1 MEINGKEVEVNRK
14 DAVVR
19 DFDKQYCELL
29 KKILEEGELF
39 ENRTGVDTL
48 SIPGGG
54 YVFDVGNEFPILESK
69 KVILR
74 KALSELLWIYQA
86 QTNDVS
92 WLRERGNDIW
102 DKWAVD
108 SDGIYRV
115 YEADTENYDADKEV
129 NVRDVDG
136 NIIIGMKA
144 KSLIEGKN
152 IKEAKFFGKEYAG
165 TIARGYG
172 YIIGEYKRFDYVRNS
187 LANYPHDRRMVI
199 SLWQDADLRMAVL
212 PPCVWSNEYKVYKGT
227 LNCFVD
233 QRSADVPDSAY
244 DDGHVLKKTIQD
256 LKRLKDSQKPFFLAC
271 GFWKPH
277 LPFCAP
283 KKYWDMYPSI
293 SIASNRFRPSDL
305 PDEVQN
311 SSEIYAYAR
320 VSSPTDEEFLRQVK
334 TGYYACV
341 SYIDHLFGVLMDTL
355 DELNLSNNTIVVLL
369 GDHGWDLGEHQFV
382 GKHNLF
388 NITTRVPLIVRVPG
402 LKAGRSYSMVELVDI
417 YPSLCEL
424 CGIREPEN
432 QLDGKSFVPILK
444 NPRKKVKNNV
454 YVQWQGGDDLLNSRF
469 NFAWWEKSS
478 HMMLF
483 DHQIDPQE
491 NKNRS
496 DDSQYFSIKDKL
508 FKRLKNI
515 KKYAFRKH

>member
-1 MEINGKEVEVNRK
+1 MKINGKEVEVNRK

-115 YEADTENYDADKEV
+115 YEVDTENYDVDKEV
-129 NVRDVDG
+129 NVYDLDG

-144 KSLIEGKN
+144 KSNIEGKN
-152 IKEAKFFGKEYAG
+152 IKAAKFYGKEYAG
-165 TIARGYG
+165 TIAKGYG
-172 YIIGEYKRFDYVRNS
+172 YLIGEYKRFDYVRNS

-233 QRSADVPDSAY
+233 QRSADVPV
-244 DDGHVLKKTIQD
+244 G
-256 LKRLKDSQKPFFLAC
+256 
-271 GFWKPH
+271 
-277 LPFCAP
+277 LPFNISQYAILMSLLAKEAGLQP
-283 KKYWDMYPSI
+283 GKLYYNIADAHIYVNQIDGIKK
-293 SIASNRFRPSDL
+293 
-305 PDEVQN
+305 Q
-311 SSEIYAYAR
+311 
-320 VSSPTDEEFLRQVK
+320 
-334 TGYYACV
+334 
-341 SYIDHLFGVLMDTL
+341 
-355 DELNLSNNTIVVLL
+355 
-369 GDHGWDLGEHQFV
+369 
-382 GKHNLF
+382 
-388 NITTRVPLIVRVPG
+388 
-402 LKAGRSYSMVELVDI
+402 
-417 YPSLCEL
+417 
-424 CGIREPEN
+424 
-432 QLDGKSFVPILK
+432 LK
-444 NPRKKVKNNV
+444 NYEKMLKFEKII
-454 YVQWQGGDDLLNSRF
+454 S
-469 NFAWWEKSS
+469 EKSDVYLEEVYDALKS
-478 HMMLF
+478 TKEKKEEYLNNNPDNEEAQSEF
-483 DHQIDPQE
+483 NDAKKDLQIFELMITKKKPTLELADKKNFYEYSNQVNNDKEYLKE
-491 NKNRS
+491 NVTGNE
-496 DDSQYFSIKDKL
+496 DIKVL
-508 FKRLKNI
+508 NYSSAPFI
-515 KKYAFRKH
+515 KMPVVQ